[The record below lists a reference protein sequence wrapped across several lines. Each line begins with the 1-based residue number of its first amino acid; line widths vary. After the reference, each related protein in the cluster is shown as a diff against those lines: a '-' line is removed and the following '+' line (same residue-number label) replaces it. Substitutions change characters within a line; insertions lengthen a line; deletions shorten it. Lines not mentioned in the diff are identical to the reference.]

1 MSNTLP
7 AYLLLGPEI
16 GEKHSFIEKLRQGFT
31 VKGEEK
37 PEEQKFFAFETGM
50 NDLVSLLRNG
60 SLFTSR
66 RIIHLLG
73 VDTITKK
80 GEIAVLNSYLK
91 NPMENTLLLLQSDT
105 TKADPGLKKLFPGE
119 GTRIFWELYEDQKRG
134 WIVRYFR
141 EAKLTI
147 SEEAV
152 DVLLEMVEN
161 NTRDLKNECEKFALF
176 FEPGKKISGEELE
189 QYIYHSKEEN
199 VFTLFEKIAGR
210 DLGAS
215 QEILYKI
222 LLSREA
228 MPTQLLAGLNWQF
241 KQLLAYKTLLEQQ
254 YNAAEA
260 FSKLRI
266 MWKKNQKIYSLGA
279 QKYSLMELRHII
291 SHIVQYDTW
300 LRSDKGDVHSLLL
313 SMFLYK
319 CII

>member
-1 MSNTLP
+1 MNNTLP

-16 GEKHSFIEKLRQGFT
+16 GEKSSFIEKIRRKLSSGD
-31 VKGEEK
+31 EEK
-37 PEEQKFFAFETGM
+37 AEEHRFFSFETDM
-50 NDLVSLLRNG
+50 HELVSLLRNG

-73 VDTITKK
+73 VETITRK
-80 GEIAVLNSYLK
+80 GEIEILSSYLR

-105 TKADPGLKKLFPGE
+105 TKVEPALKKLFPGE
-119 GTRIFWELYEDQKRG
+119 GTKIFWELFEDQKRG
-134 WIVRYFR
+134 WIIRYFR

-147 SEEAV
+147 TQEAV

-161 NTRDLKNECEKFALF
+161 NTQDLKRECEKFALF

-199 VFTLFEKIAGR
+199 VFTLFEKIAAR
-210 DLGAS
+210 DLEAAL
-215 QEILYKI
+215 EILNKI

-254 YNAAEA
+254 YSAADA
-260 FSKLRI
+260 FSKLKI
-266 MWKKNQKIYSLGA
+266 QWKKNQKIYSGGA
-279 QKYSLMELRHII
+279 RNFSLMELRHIV
-291 SHIVQYDTW
+291 SLIVQYDTF
-300 LRSDKGDVHSLLL
+300 LRSDKGDVHTLLL
-313 SMFLYK
+313 SIFLYK
-319 CII
+319 CIS